1 MATLA
6 EKIIG
11 EHVGRDVK
19 AGEIHVTSVDKAA
32 FQDTTGPLAAKQF
45 KTMGF
50 KKVAKPQ
57 DCFIFLDHCAPC
69 PTREQANDHMLLRE
83 FGRKYGVRVHQI
95 GEGVIHELLL
105 ERYVKPG
112 EVVVGSDSHTCMG
125 GALGAFATGMGSTD
139 VAVAFGLGKT
149 WLRIPEAIEFN
160 LSGRLQKGVEAKDI
174 ILHIIGLITADG
186 ATYQSMEFSGNA
198 VEKMPVEDRAAV
210 ANMTVEAGAKT
221 GLFPSDTQTKKFLK
235 DEGRVGDFRE
245 IKPENPAYEKTF
257 DIKLD
262 ELTPMVSFPHTVDNV
277 RPITHKDCR
286 GVRIQQVFLGSCTNG
301 RLKDLQSAAR
311 ILKGKQI
318 PPDVR
323 MIVIPASRE
332 VYLKALEDGTLKTLL
347 EAGAAV
353 QNPGC
358 GPCLGVHQGVLGDGE
373 SCLASSNR
381 NFRGRMGNPSAF
393 VYLASPATCAASA
406 LTGELTD
413 PREVL

>member
-1 MATLA
+1 
-6 EKIIG
+6 
-11 EHVGRDVK
+11 
-19 AGEIHVTSVDKAA
+19 
-32 FQDTTGPLAAKQF
+32 
-45 KTMGF
+45 
-50 KKVAKPQ
+50 
-57 DCFIFLDHCAPC
+57 
-69 PTREQANDHMLLRE
+69 
-83 FGRKYGVRVHQI
+83 
-95 GEGVIHELLL
+95 
-105 ERYVKPG
+105 
-112 EVVVGSDSHTCMG
+112 MG

-381 NFRGRMGNPSAF
+381 NFRGRMGNPQSF